1 MTQNRVK
8 RMDPL
13 IRIAEKSAQE
23 ALAYMGQIQQK
34 IREEEGRSSTLLEY
48 QAEYQ
53 TAFAQ
58 KGQAGVNGLA
68 IEQHE
73 SFMKQIQQAMDQQ
86 RQNIH
91 RLEEQLEK
99 AKDVHQAL
107 NQKLKTYQ
115 KLQDRFASQALAIEN
130 KQMQKWLDEIA
141 LQMSVRKQSVN
152 KADNT

>member
-1 MTQNRVK
+1 MSRSRVA

-34 IREEEGRSSTLLEY
+34 IEQEKARSQTLLQYQSEY
-48 QAEYQ
+48 QAGFSQ
-53 TAFAQ
+53 R
-58 KGQAGVNGLA
+58 GQLGVTGLA

-73 SFMKQIQQAMDQQ
+73 SFMKQIQQAMEQQ
-86 RQNIH
+86 QNNIQQ
-91 RLEEQLEK
+91 LEQQLEK
-99 AKDVHQAL
+99 AQSVHQAL

-115 KLQDRFASQALAIEN
+115 KLQGRFESQALALEN

-141 LQMSVRKQSVN
+141 SQMSARQKP
-152 KADNT
+152 